1 MISYHSKISLT
12 SPSSELG
19 CELSSELEYD
29 PPSNEREKISDAN
42 NACPFFLIL
51 KPNLHIIW
59 NVLGALNHHPN
70 HEVRQGTHSNHHYP
84 HHSNCSR
91 PHHHK
96 NHEHHLSSSSLWW
109 KRHEWCFHFH
119 SCGRTFTTRAT
130 SFILWPVH
138 YHRNVLYISLHREYQ
153 SRSIYN
159 TTVGAT
165 FICSLIY

>member
-51 KPNLHIIW
+51 KPNLHISW

-70 HEVRQGTHSNHHYP
+70 HEVRQGTHSNHHNP

-96 NHEHHLSSSSLWW
+96 NHEHHLSSSSLFFFFFIGQMGLGTHTLSSTQESFNFTAET
-109 KRHEWCFHFH
+109 RLQVNI
-119 SCGRTFTTRAT
+119 TFQ
-130 SFILWPVH
+130 
-138 YHRNVLYISLHREYQ
+138 VLPGGLKKID
-153 SRSIYN
+153 
-159 TTVGAT
+159 T
-165 FICSLIY
+165 